1 MLYAILQGCTKYPML
16 KEPKEM
22 KNTHTLS
29 PAYNEQCDAKESA
42 RCSQV
47 LVVTELVV
55 AGILLAV
62 QCCYL
67 GAILSH
73 LMSTNH

>member
-1 MLYAILQGCTKYPML
+1 MGLLDLLVPCCCLLSIDS
-16 KEPKEM
+16 
-22 KNTHTLS
+22 TLS
-29 PAYNEQCDAKESA
+29 PAYNERCDAKESA
-42 RCSQV
+42 RCSRV

-55 AGILLAV
+55 AGILLTV

>member
-1 MLYAILQGCTKYPML
+1 MFLKKIGCMYLKLY
-16 KEPKEM
+16 
-22 KNTHTLS
+22 TLS

-42 RCSQV
+42 RCSRV
-47 LVVTELVV
+47 LIVTELVV